1 MVSIRGERRSNS
13 DRVRPTAW
21 VRRKWG
27 DPSTSVPNEDF
38 EDYIE
43 QKEVEIDDEG
53 YLGGPAYR

>member
-1 MVSIRGERRSNS
+1 
-13 DRVRPTAW
+13 VRPTAW

-43 QKEVEIDDEG
+43 QKEVEIDDDG